1 MQKFSGRVFEM
12 NAVIN
17 MLRKTFSI
25 SDVLVSAACGT
36 IAAACVVPFSL
47 IALIVFGF
55 AVFGTARARVQSGRT
70 RFATANFLISILLF
84 GGLVG
89 SAWAY
94 RPTKIEDQLLRREI
108 KLPATQMTLAE
119 LCYIAAYDRQVF
131 PISISFCF
139 ADADKETLIR
149 WQSQDVTLGKFL
161 DAIESQSVLRRR
173 FMNCGNGYTILHGGD
188 CTFGLY
194 VRDPEL
200 TVPPFSRTRF
210 DVEAYAANRNPRI
223 TAR

>member
-1 MQKFSGRVFEM
+1 M
-12 NAVIN
+12 NAVIH

-25 SDVLVSAACGT
+25 FDALVSAACGT
-36 IAAACVVPFSL
+36 IAAVSFFPFSL
-47 IALIVFGF
+47 IALIVFVIASFRATRVRVRSGR
-55 AVFGTARARVQSGRT
+55 ARFGTENLLV
-70 RFATANFLISILLF
+70 SILLF

-94 RPTKIEDQLLRREI
+94 RPTKIEGQLLRREM

-119 LCYIAAYDRQVF
+119 LSYAAAYDRQVF
-131 PISISFCF
+131 PITISFCF
-139 ADADKETLIR
+139 ADADKQTLIT
-149 WQSQDVTLGKFL
+149 WPSLDVTLGEFL

-173 FMNCGNGYTILHGGD
+173 FMHCGNGYTILQGGD

-200 TVPPFSRTRF
+200 RVPPFPRTRF
-210 DVEAYAANRNPRI
+210 DVDAYAAIRNRQL